1 MSKDTTNTPIT
12 TISKDIAKNSSNE
25 ITINEFGSYVYGTL
39 DGVDFGASG
48 KLENGNPYPAKVILR
63 FIFKVNE
70 KKVSGNVE
78 IVTSR
83 SVVNNFRIITT
94 DAELPT
100 LVNKYNDLVGKTLL
114 IKYVLADNQNLAFN
128 PENLKII
135 D

>member
-1 MSKDTTNTPIT
+1 MSKDNSITPT

-25 ITINEFGSYVYGTL
+25 ITINEFGNYVYGTL

-70 KKVSGNVE
+70 KKVSGSVE

-94 DAELPT
+94 DAELPS
-100 LVNKYNDLVGKTLL
+100 LVNKYNELVGKTLL
-114 IKYVLADNQNLAFN
+114 IKYVLADNQNVAIN

>member
-1 MSKDTTNTPIT
+1 MSKDNSITPT

-25 ITINEFGSYVYGTL
+25 ITINEFGNYVYGTL

-94 DAELPT
+94 DAELPS
-100 LVNKYNDLVGKTLL
+100 LVNKYNELVGKTLL
-114 IKYVLADNQNLAFN
+114 IKYVLADNQNVAIN